1 MSVVLHHAS
10 SITHVM
16 SAAVPMKGLVVG
28 AIGGLLGTLAMDVCR
43 AGTFW
48 ALGIPANLSF
58 SIIGD
63 AAAGFFSVLGIHV
76 TGGAAWG
83 GALYYL
89 IGPALGGVL
98 TTTICHTHAFRVSAR
113 RIRVSLS
120 ILSAEIMS
128 LPLLAIAAIVLRMP
142 ASEAIQWF
150 GISFV
155 LHLVYGL
162 VLGIVVD
169 YGLRPEPKAGEAG

>member
-1 MSVVLHHAS
+1 MNGVLYHTSGVGHR
-10 SITHVM
+10 I
-16 SAAVPMKGLVVG
+16 SAAVPVKGMVVG
-28 AIGGLLGTLAMDVCR
+28 SIGGLLGTLAMDVFR
-43 AGTFW
+43 AGMFW
-48 ALGIPANLSF
+48 LLGIPASLSF

-63 AAAGFFSVLGIHV
+63 AAAGFFSLLGIHV

-83 GALYYL
+83 ATTYYL

-98 TTTICHTHAFRVSAR
+98 ATTICHTHAFRVSAR
-113 RIRVSLS
+113 RTRVGLS

-128 LPLLAIAAIVLRMP
+128 LPLLAVASIVLRMP
-142 ASEAIQWF
+142 ASEALQWF

-162 VLGIVVD
+162 VLGIIVD
-169 YGLRPEPKAGEAG
+169 YGLRPEPKAGG